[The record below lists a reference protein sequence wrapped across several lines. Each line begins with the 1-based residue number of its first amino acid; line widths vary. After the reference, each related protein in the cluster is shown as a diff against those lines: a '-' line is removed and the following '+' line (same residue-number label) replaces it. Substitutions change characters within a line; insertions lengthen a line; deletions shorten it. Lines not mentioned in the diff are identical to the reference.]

1 MVRRGRFGLRLATV
15 LLMGSLAL
23 TACSSTDEGTTVT
36 VTHGEVPAP
45 TLVDNGVPGNSVG
58 DTRLFRFDGT
68 DEEGEVVHTDWV
80 MTTTALDVAPDGFE
94 SRVATGVFAF
104 GDVSNQ
110 LILEGA
116 AFYPAAGATLKPSA
130 STIRSIIG
138 GSGTYAGA
146 TGWVKSTHLDDG
158 TWTHV
163 FHIQ

>member
-1 MVRRGRFGLRLATV
+1 MVRGTRIGLAAALAV
-15 LLMGSLAL
+15 LVGSLAL
-23 TACSSTDEGTTVT
+23 TGCSSQDEATTVT
-36 VTHGEVPAP
+36 VTHGAVPTP
-45 TLVDNGVPGNSVG
+45 TLVDNGIPGNSVG
-58 DTRLFRFDGT
+58 DTRLFSFDAT
-68 DEEGEVVHTDWV
+68 DEEGEVVRTDWV

-94 SRVATGVFAF
+94 SRVTTGVFAF

-116 AFYPAAGATLKPSA
+116 AFYPAEGATLEPSA

-146 TGWVKSTHLDDG
+146 TGWVESTRLADD